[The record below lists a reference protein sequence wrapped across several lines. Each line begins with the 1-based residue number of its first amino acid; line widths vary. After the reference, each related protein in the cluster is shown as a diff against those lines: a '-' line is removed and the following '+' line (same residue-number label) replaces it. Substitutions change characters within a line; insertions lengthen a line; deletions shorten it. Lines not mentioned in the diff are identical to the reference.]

1 MLKTIKSESKLENLE
16 TSIKTNQKNSYINK
30 SKVFTQKLKKSKSTG
45 FLDNINLKAW
55 ISTAFV
61 GIITG
66 ITAAQI

>member
-16 TSIKTNQKNSYINK
+16 TSIKINQKNSYINK
-30 SKVFTQKLKKSKSTG
+30 SKVFTQKLKKSKSAG